1 VRLTHSQRELLERAT
16 SHYQE
21 SLPLAEQYLASRG
34 LSLADGATVRL
45 GYVHEPL
52 TGHEQF
58 AGRLAIPYITPTG
71 VVDIRFRAIGPQ
83 EPKYLGMPGSETR
96 LYNVNALLTAEN
108 FIAITEGEIDAIT
121 LNYKCG
127 IPSIGVPGANN
138 WKRHY
143 ARLLHDF
150 ESIFIFADGDQPGA
164 DFAKKI
170 SQEVSGV
177 TTIHMPDG
185 HDVNS
190 MYLQEGPQW
199 FIEKVRK

>member
-1 VRLTHSQRELLERAT
+1 MRLSHSQRESLEKAVN
-16 SHYQE
+16 HYQA
-21 SLPLAEQYLASRG
+21 SVTLAEEYLASRG
-34 LSLADGATVRL
+34 LSLVDAATVRL

-52 TGHEQF
+52 AGHEQF
-58 AGRLAIPYITPTG
+58 RGRLAIPYLTPAG

-83 EPKYLGMPGSETR
+83 EPKYMGMTGSETR

-108 FIAITEGEIDAIT
+108 YIAITEGEIDAIT

-170 SQEVSGV
+170 SQEVSGI

-190 MYLQEGPQW
+190 MYLENGADW
-199 FIEKVRK
+199 FINKIKE

>member
-1 VRLTHSQRELLERAT
+1 MT
-16 SHYQE
+16 HYQR
-21 SLPLAEQYLASRG
+21 SLPLAEEYLASRG
-34 LSLADGATVRL
+34 LSLGDGVTVRL

-52 TGHEQF
+52 VGHEQF
-58 AGRLAIPYITPTG
+58 IGRLAIPYLTPSG

-108 FIAITEGEIDAIT
+108 YIAITEGEIDAIT

-150 ESIFIFADGDQPGA
+150 ESIFIFADGDQPGS

-177 TTIHMPDG
+177 TIVHMPDG

-190 MYLQEGPQW
+190 MYLQEGPDW
-199 FIEKVRK
+199 FRNKIKE